1 MLSMFGTKDY
11 VIAGLVALLLLGGGY
26 YKIVVAGLEKDV
38 VELEGKVQYK
48 MAEIEMQNQAIL
60 QLAADYDKKL
70 NESVQVKTEIE
81 TRYKVVYKTIDR
93 FVKDENATDCD
104 NLRKFASTVT
114 W

>member
-1 MLSMFGTKDY
+1 MLSMFSIKDY

-38 VELEGKVQYK
+38 AELEGKVQYK
-48 MAEIEMQNQAIL
+48 MAEVEMQNQAIL

-70 NESVQVKTEIE
+70 NESAQVKTEIQ
-81 TRYKVVYKTIDR
+81 TRYKVIYKTIDT

-104 NLRKFASTVT
+104 NLRKFANTVT